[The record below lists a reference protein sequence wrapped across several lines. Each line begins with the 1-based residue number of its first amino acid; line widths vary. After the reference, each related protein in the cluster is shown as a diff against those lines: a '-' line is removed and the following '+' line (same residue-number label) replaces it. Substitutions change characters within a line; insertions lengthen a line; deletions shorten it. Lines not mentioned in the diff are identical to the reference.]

1 MNTQDIAVCTQNDI
15 WYPKSLLEIKKAPSK
30 LFYMGD
36 IGILNRCRGVAVIGT
51 RKASSY
57 GLEIARKIGQ
67 MAADSELIVINGL
80 AIGCDTASLE
90 GAISQN
96 GKCVVVLPCGL
107 DQIYPKSNYELAE
120 KILEHGGCLISEY
133 DQGITPQKNCFIDR
147 DRIQSGLSNGIII
160 VESDETGGTMHT
172 ANFAQKQYRRIACY
186 YSNLLEHMSGNKYL
200 VESGK
205 GEMLKK
211 MEDVQVFMNRIL
223 NDEEYE
229 QMTFGF
235 K

>member
-1 MNTQDIAVCTQNDI
+1 MNDNLNNINDNENDSLEREEMENEYQGGTLI
-15 WYPKSLLEIKKAPSK
+15 FPSYIETVGLPLLEARSCNTMVLASDTPFAHECLAGYHKARFFPP
-30 LFYMGD
+30 FE
-36 IGILNRCRGVAVIGT
+36 A
-51 RKASSY
+51 
-57 GLEIARKIGQ
+57 
-67 MAADSELIVINGL
+67 
-80 AIGCDTASLE
+80 
-90 GAISQN
+90 
-96 GKCVVVLPCGL
+96 
-107 DQIYPKSNYELAE
+107 YELAE

-133 DQGITPQKNCFIDR
+133 DQGITPQKNYFIDR

-205 GEMLKK
+205 GEMLEK

-229 QMTFGF
+229 QMTFDF
-235 K
+235 SWLLLIINIIDHIISKCILKKD